1 MDPWRYCARRYT
13 RHFLD
18 RASGR
23 MLPADQVDR
32 ALVEGDKVPV
42 GEGKYEVRWR
52 SWRLVV
58 RVGRCNLVLIT
69 AYRKPG

>member
-1 MDPWRYCARRYT
+1 
-13 RHFLD
+13 
-18 RASGR
+18 

-32 ALVEGDKVPV
+32 ALIEGDKVPV